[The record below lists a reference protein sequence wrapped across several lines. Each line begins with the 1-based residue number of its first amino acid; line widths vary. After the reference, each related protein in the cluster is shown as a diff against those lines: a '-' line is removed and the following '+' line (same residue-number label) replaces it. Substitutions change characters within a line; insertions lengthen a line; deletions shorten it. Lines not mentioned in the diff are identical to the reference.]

1 MKSKEKFYAIIGND
15 AELCE
20 KDTAMILKQEGW
32 NVFPANPSSKA
43 AIEVLFPDVQ
53 LPVEEVQNDVRLLHD
68 YIYSDPFA
76 IVWCTFV
83 SGGYTNVVSVYA
95 CGRAHEGEGD
105 GENALFIVYL
115 QEGGS
120 LYVNHNTG
128 EVLSCEGELAV
139 IGGDFKI
146 FDVGTNETLKTIKK
160 IMK

>member
-1 MKSKEKFYAIIGND
+1 MSGKEKFYAIAGND
-15 AELCE
+15 AEICE

-95 CGRAHEGEGD
+95 CGREHEGD
-105 GENALFIVYL
+105 DALFIVYL

-120 LYVNHNTG
+120 LYVNHETG
-128 EVLSCEGELAV
+128 EVLSSEGEPVV
-139 IGGDFKI
+139 IGEEFKI
-146 FDVGTNETLKTIKK
+146 FDVGSKETLKTIKK

>member
-1 MKSKEKFYAIIGND
+1 MSGKEKFYAIIGND
-15 AELCE
+15 AEICG

-95 CGRAHEGEGD
+95 CGRAHEGED
-105 GENALFIVYL
+105 AFFVIYL
-115 QEGGS
+115 QEGGK
-120 LYVNHNTG
+120 LYVNPETG
-128 EVLSCEGELAV
+128 EVFSYEGEPV
-139 IGGDFKI
+139 VVGEEFKI
-146 FDVGTNETLKTIKK
+146 FDVGSGETLKTIKK

>member
-1 MKSKEKFYAIIGND
+1 MSGKEKFYAIIGND
-15 AELCE
+15 AELCG

-83 SGGYTNVVSVYA
+83 SGGYTNVVSVYS
-95 CGRAHEGEGD
+95 CGMAHEGD
-105 GENALFIVYL
+105 DALFIVYL
-115 QEGGS
+115 QEGGACMSTLIQERCWRCCQTKES
-120 LYVNHNTG
+120 L
-128 EVLSCEGELAV
+128 L
-139 IGGDFKI
+139 
-146 FDVGTNETLKTIKK
+146 
-160 IMK
+160 